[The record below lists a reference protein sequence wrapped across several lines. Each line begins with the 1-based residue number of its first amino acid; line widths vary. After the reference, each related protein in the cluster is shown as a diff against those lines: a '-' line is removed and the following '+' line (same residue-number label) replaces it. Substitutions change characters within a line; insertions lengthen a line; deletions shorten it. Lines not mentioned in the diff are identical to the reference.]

1 MVELPEELG
10 EVVKVDNAEQVVVTQ
25 DKGRVAMMEP
35 VLRQVLGQVAEMVK
49 IPAKIL
55 HLVK

>member
-35 VLRQVLGQVAEMVK
+35 VLRQVLGQVVVMVK

-55 HLVK
+55 LNL